1 MDHKVLVAYA
11 TRAGSTAEVAKKIAE
26 IISAKGLEVE
36 VLPVKKVK
44 DLSPY
49 RAVIVGSA
57 VRAAQ
62 WLPEAIDFV
71 EINKKKL
78 CEIPTA
84 FFTVSLT
91 ASEKTEASLKKVAS
105 FVDPVRNICPP
116 KAEAFFAGKMDPK
129 TLSVPTRIMIRAM
142 KTQHGDY
149 RDWEA
154 VQAWTEEA
162 FGKLALG

>member
-26 IISAKGLEVE
+26 VVAARGIEVE
-36 VLPVKKVK
+36 VMPVKRVK

-49 RAVIVGSA
+49 RAVILGSA
-57 VRAAQ
+57 IRAAH

-71 EINKKKL
+71 EANKQKL

-91 ASEKTEASLKKVAS
+91 MSEKTDASLRKVAS

-116 KAEAFFAGKMDPK
+116 KTEGFFAGKMDPK
-129 TLSVPTRIMIRAM
+129 NLPIPTRIMIKAM

-154 VQAWTEEA
+154 IRAWADEA
-162 FGKLALG
+162 IAKLSLR

>member
-1 MDHKVLVAYA
+1 MDHKVLIAYA
-11 TRAGSTAEVAKKIAE
+11 TRAGSTTEVAKKIAE
-26 IISAKGLEVE
+26 VLTAKGLDVE
-36 VLPVKKVK
+36 VLPVKKVR

-49 RAVIVGSA
+49 RAVFLGSA
-57 VRAAQ
+57 IRAAH
-62 WLPEAIDFV
+62 WLPEAAEFV
-71 EINKKKL
+71 ETNKAKL

-91 ASEKTEASLKKVAS
+91 MSEKTEANLKKVTAY
-105 FVDPVRNICPP
+105 VDPVRIICPP

-129 TLSVPTRIMIRAM
+129 SLSITTRILIKAM

-154 VQAWTEEA
+154 VRAWAEEA
-162 FGKLALG
+162 FSKLGLG